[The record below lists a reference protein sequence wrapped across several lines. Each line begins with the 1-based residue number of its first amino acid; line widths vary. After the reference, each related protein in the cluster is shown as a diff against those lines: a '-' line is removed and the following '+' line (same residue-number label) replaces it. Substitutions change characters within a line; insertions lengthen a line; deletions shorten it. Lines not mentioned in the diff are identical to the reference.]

1 MKNLKAKSFII
12 FVVVLFVLIVL
23 LNCFQT
29 IPTGFVGIKTRFGKA
44 LERNYTRRITFYSS
58 IYRKN

>member
-1 MKNLKAKSFII
+1 MKTLKPKTFFI
-12 FVVVLFVLIVL
+12 VVLVIFVLIVL

-44 LERNYTRRITFYSS
+44 LNRNNSGRFTFYNS
-58 IYRKN
+58 ICRKY